1 MTTHLRS
8 AIAAATLAALSTG
21 AFAATNV
28 LPGNWDVIQTTG
40 VVGVLRAGSPWG
52 GSASLAAQSSI
63 VDGVFVP
70 EMQTWNT
77 GSWWW
82 DEDPSVNA
90 SPVVTTIHLNQL
102 YTIDSFSVQAD
113 DNDTYRLEYWDGAAW
128 QLAWDIPTQPSFGLV
143 TRNSGALGPFTTNE
157 LRFSATGG
165 DNYYAVSEIQA
176 FGTAAVPEPGT
187 YALMLGGLGL
197 IGYLARRRRG

>member
-1 MTTHLRS
+1 
-8 AIAAATLAALSTG
+8 
-21 AFAATNV
+21 
-28 LPGNWDVIQTTG
+28 VIQTVG
-40 VVGVLRAGSPWG
+40 VVGVLRAGSPWT

-82 DEDPSVNA
+82 DEDPSINA
-90 SPVVTTIHLNQL
+90 TPVVTTIHLNQL

-128 QLAWDIPTQPSFGLV
+128 QLAWNIPTQPSFGLV
-143 TRNSGALGPFTTNE
+143 TRNSGLLPSITTDF
-157 LRFSATGG
+157 LRFTATGG

-176 FGTAAVPEPGT
+176 FGAAAVPEPST
-187 YALMLGGLGL
+187 YALMLGGLGMV
-197 IGYLARRRRG
+197 GYLARRRSSRSMKA